1 MPALRV
7 NFIKPYLARHI
18 TRRHI
23 APLIQYVDGPGFVRR
38 DLVCQIV
45 AAYAYN
51 NSATMSLPSVRDPV
65 PQAALVSHA
74 ERQMAKHLEF
84 ENVAAGMRNAQRT
97 REVTSR
103 GTEQHVVRT
112 EDAIVRWPVAYEAGV
127 FRK

>member
-1 MPALRV
+1 
-7 NFIKPYLARHI
+7 
-18 TRRHI
+18 
-23 APLIQYVDGPGFVRR
+23 
-38 DLVCQIV
+38 
-45 AAYAYN
+45 
-51 NSATMSLPSVRDPV
+51 MSLPSVRDPV